1 MYSRKNGKAGVV
13 NGTGGLLHFYN
24 SYEYGEISMRNL
36 RTHILRKP
44 RGKKT
49 LSLSTKKTSK

>member
-1 MYSRKNGKAGVV
+1 MYSRKSGKAGVV

-36 RTHILRKP
+36 CTHILRKP
-44 RGKKT
+44 GETIT